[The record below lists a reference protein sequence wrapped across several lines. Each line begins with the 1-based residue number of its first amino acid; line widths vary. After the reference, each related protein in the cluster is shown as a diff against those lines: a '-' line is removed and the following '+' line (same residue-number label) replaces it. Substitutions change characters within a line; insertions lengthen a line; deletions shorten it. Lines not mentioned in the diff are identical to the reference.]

1 MWNYECRGV
10 FHISHNK
17 YNSDNDT
24 EKDEIEY
31 SDETINRYN
40 NHTLQ
45 DLQDIDLLQVQ
56 WKAQLM
62 LVLGYLFEYTA
73 SIQGINILQSR
84 IERRNEIF
92 QAGEYDEKEESELIN
107 EIGEEF
113 EAIGINADA
122 TAVLAA
128 QLELFGQTILTNIYW
143 TKYQR
148 LSQNVDIQDFLVTK
162 TANRE
167 ILIGA
172 IFEEIA
178 YVFNLIGVSTLYQ
191 LNNIDNANDVDD
203 E

>member
-1 MWNYECRGV
+1 M

-31 SDETINRYN
+31 SDETINMYN

>member
-1 MWNYECRGV
+1 M

>member
-1 MWNYECRGV
+1 M

-107 EIGEEF
+107 VIGEEF

-148 LSQNVDIQDFLVTK
+148 LSQIIQRYF
-162 TANRE
+162 
-167 ILIGA
+167 
-172 IFEEIA
+172 
-178 YVFNLIGVSTLYQ
+178 
-191 LNNIDNANDVDD
+191 
-203 E
+203 

>member
-1 MWNYECRGV
+1 M
-10 FHISHNK
+10 FQISHNK
-17 YNSDNDT
+17 YNSNNDN
-24 EKDEIEY
+24 EEVENQY
-31 SDETINRYN
+31 SEETINRYN

>member
-1 MWNYECRGV
+1 M

-45 DLQDIDLLQVQ
+45 DLQDIDLLQEQ